1 MRTSSCF
8 WGLSV
13 CNYAFDQVELFKSL
27 LFNNNLKFFGSK
39 REHCMMNELYFSLQ
53 QNFCAELKTAVSWN
67 TSMKQGFVGGVGD
80 P

>member
-1 MRTSSCF
+1 
-8 WGLSV
+8 
-13 CNYAFDQVELFKSL
+13 
-27 LFNNNLKFFGSK
+27 
-39 REHCMMNELYFSLQ
+39 MNELYFSLQ